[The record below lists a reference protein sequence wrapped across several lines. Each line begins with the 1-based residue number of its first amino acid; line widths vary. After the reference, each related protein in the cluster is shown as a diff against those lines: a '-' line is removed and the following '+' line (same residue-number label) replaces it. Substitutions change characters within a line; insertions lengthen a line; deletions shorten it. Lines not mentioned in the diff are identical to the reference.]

1 MYDIIS
7 TLDLK
12 SAPEGSRFSTVIM
25 VLGVDSK
32 TSAKNNSEYLDVKVG
47 DKSSNFS
54 CKIFGSSPVFNLFKT
69 IKDGTIILLEGIT
82 KQYNGAFSPE
92 ITFAKELTQ
101 SEIQAGGFEKELLN
115 CAVEGCTSLK
125 NDLKNLINT
134 IDDATL
140 RQVVIDVFNELDEP
154 FTRKPAGTSMHH
166 AYRNGLLEHTVHATK
181 AGQQLLTLY
190 PFIDHDLAI
199 AGLLLHDI
207 GKVVEYD
214 DEMIAQKTKL
224 GILQGHL
231 VIGYRI
237 VRRAALQNKLAD
249 ALLERLE
256 HILLSHHDLPEY
268 GAAVRPA
275 TPEAF
280 FVAMIDNLDAKMG
293 MVEQLLKSTPESNV
307 FSDRHFGL
315 DAKIL
320 VEKVVHK

>member
-12 SAPEGSRFSTVIM
+12 SAPEGSRFSTAIM
-25 VLGVDSK
+25 VLSVDSK
-32 TSAKNNSEYLDVKVG
+32 TSAKNNAEYLDVKVG
-47 DKSSNFS
+47 DKNSNFS

-69 IKDGTIILLEGIT
+69 VKGGTVILLEGIT
-82 KQYNGAFSPE
+82 KQYNGTFSPE
-92 ITFAKELTQ
+92 ITFAKEL
-101 SEIQAGGFEKELLN
+101 SDKEIAEGDFEKKLLN
-115 CAVEGCTSLK
+115 CATEGCSSLK
-125 NDLKNLINT
+125 DDLEKIINT
-134 IDDATL
+134 VSNPTL
-140 RQVVIDVFNELDEP
+140 RQVIIDIFNEIEEP
-154 FTRKPAGTSMHH
+154 FDRKPAGTSMHH
-166 AYRNGLLEHTVHATK
+166 AYRNGLLEHTVHAAK
-181 AGQQLLTLY
+181 AGQSLLPLY
-190 PFIDHDLAI
+190 PFIDYDLAI
-199 AGLLLHDI
+199 AGLVLHDI
-207 GKVVEYD
+207 GKVFEYD
-214 DEMIAQKTKL
+214 DEMVAQKTKI

-237 VRRAALQNKLAD
+237 VRRVALQNKLD
-249 ALLERLE
+249 DSLLERLE

-280 FVAMIDNLDAKMG
+280 FVALVDNLDAKMG
-293 MVEQLLKSTPESNV
+293 MVEQLLKATPECNV